1 MTFTMEALSSS
12 IAGHLA
18 PELPGVT
25 FYDNPAQQGV
35 KPPALFLRRTN
46 ARITKRAGVR
56 FLRRLGLDLVC
67 VLDFHGLSMDDRYTK
82 IADILDE
89 MREVFP
95 YIGGEGSP
103 AFLRTYERRWD
114 IVDDVLH
121 YKFDLKVWVSREE
134 DAVLMQSIESYTEE
148 VS

>member
-1 MTFTMEALSSS
+1 MTFTMLALSRSL
-12 IAGHLA
+12 ADYLA
-18 PELPGVT
+18 PSLPNVS
-25 FYDNPAQQGV
+25 FYADPNQQGTASR
-35 KPPALFLRRTN
+35 ALFLRQTN
-46 ARITKRAGVR
+46 ARITSQVGGR

-89 MREVFP
+89 MMEVFP

>member
-1 MTFTMEALSSS
+1 MSKET
-12 IAGHLA
+12 
-18 PELPGVT
+18 
-25 FYDNPAQQGV
+25 
-35 KPPALFLRRTN
+35 
-46 ARITKRAGVR
+46 
-56 FLRRLGLDLVC
+56 
-67 VLDFHGLSMDDRYTK
+67 LDFVPPLPPKNYK
-82 IADILDE
+82 ISSAFSYNFISALTLDE
-89 MREVFP
+89 MMEVFP